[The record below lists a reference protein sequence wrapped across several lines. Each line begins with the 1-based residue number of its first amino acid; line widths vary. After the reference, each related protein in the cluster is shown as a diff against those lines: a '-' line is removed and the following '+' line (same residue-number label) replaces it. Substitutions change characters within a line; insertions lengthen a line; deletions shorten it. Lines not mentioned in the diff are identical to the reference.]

1 MRKIARA
8 DEGVAQYLGVIYAE
22 PLKSERNNPVER
34 TRRKPLVAGCLTHSS
49 LELQGALV
57 GRSPTTMVGRGMAV
71 SGAKVFHLDV
81 GYKALRPKAV
91 VQSTGEYEDAGMH
104 HGWSWLDVAD
114 PESRRPGNKR
124 VAKR

>member
-81 GYKALRPKAV
+81 GYKALRYIFTSPA
-91 VQSTGEYEDAGMH
+91 H
-104 HGWSWLDVAD
+104 HGEKSKGC
-114 PESRRPGNKR
+114 RPIDWR
-124 VAKR
+124 V